1 LHDHSMI
8 NADREI
14 GPDLQRWLDA
24 AAATGNLPEEQ
35 TLGKAV
41 SSQAKDGIFD
51 LHLFPVCASTQTSLT
66 GGLALIPVACMTP
79 QARGQ
84 IDIVSADP
92 NAMPRIDHNYLGD
105 PAGHDI
111 AVLRDGLQ
119 MAEAL
124 FNSPPL
130 ANILGKRGT
139 DLPDDDAIRRHV
151 IHYYHPVGTCPMG
164 AGADAVCDAKGSVHG
179 LSRVTVGDV
188 SLMPQI
194 PRANTNIPAVMIGER
209 IAGFLCAE

>member
-1 LHDHSMI
+1 MI

-24 AAATGNLPEEQ
+24 AAATGSLPEEQ

-41 SSQAKDGIFD
+41 STQSKDGIFD

-66 GGLALIPVACMTP
+66 NGLALVAVACMTP
-79 QARGQ
+79 KSRGR
-84 IDIVSADP
+84 IDIVSPDP
-92 NAMPRIDHNYLGD
+92 AAMPRIDHNYLGD
-105 PAGHDI
+105 ADGHDI
-111 AVLRDGLQ
+111 AVLRDGLK

-124 FNSPPL
+124 FHAPPL
-130 ANILGKRGT
+130 ANILGKRST
-139 DLPDDDAIRRHV
+139 ELADDNAIRRHV

-164 AGADAVCDAKGSVHG
+164 EAADAVCDARGSVHG

-209 IAGFLCAE
+209 IAQFLK